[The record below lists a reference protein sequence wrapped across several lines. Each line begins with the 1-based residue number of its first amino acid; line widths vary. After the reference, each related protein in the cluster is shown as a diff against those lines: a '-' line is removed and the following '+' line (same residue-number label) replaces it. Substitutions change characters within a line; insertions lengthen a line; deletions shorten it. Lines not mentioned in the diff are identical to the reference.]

1 MLNNLHHR
9 IYKVLRYSEK
19 YTQTDMVYLAKGGLW
34 LSIGYGTN
42 IIKGLVISILMAN
55 ILAKEDYG
63 YYKYILSIF
72 SLIGIFSIGGM
83 STAVTQS
90 VARDLDGIFKKAI
103 KVILKWSWLGSI
115 ALLAISAY
123 YYNKDNLNFTWI
135 FIFLA
140 ILFPWYSISGYYG
153 AILSG
158 KKRFDIQTKYFTIY
172 SLLTSIVI
180 IGSILSTSNV
190 FWIIFAFILSDAI
203 IGGFFT
209 YRASKKYLLNDKTD
223 PDSIQYGM
231 KLSLISIIGLI
242 AQNIDKI
249 ILPILLG
256 YQELAVYAIALV
268 VPEQI
273 KAWFNNFATLALP
286 KFSENKPNK
295 EIKQKIIQASFK
307 TMFFVFLIIIFYW
320 LSADWIFNLI
330 YPKYPEAIL
339 YSKVISL
346 SLLAIPS
353 FLMNSFFKGNKRSDI
368 ILKENIFY
376 SSLQIISVIS
386 FTYFLGLWGL
396 ILARTITRLLTFAYD
411 VYLLKT
417 MPTSE

>member
-1 MLNNLHHR
+1 MLAIIKKK
-9 IYKVLRYSEK
+9 IYTILRWSEK
-19 YTQTDMVYLAKGGLW
+19 YTKTDMIYLAKGGFW
-34 LSIGYGTN
+34 LSFGYGVN

-55 ILAKEDYG
+55 IIPKESYG
-63 YYKYILSIF
+63 YYRYILSIF

-90 VARDLDGIFKKAI
+90 VARNLDGVFKKAMQA
-103 KVILKWSWLGSI
+103 ILKWSWLGSL
-115 ALLAISAY
+115 ALLMISAY
-123 YYNKDNLNFTWI
+123 YYSKGNLNFTWI

-140 ILFPWYSISGYYG
+140 IMFPWYSISGYYG

-158 KKRFDIQTKYFTIY
+158 KKKFDIQTKYFTIY
-172 SLLTSIVI
+172 SLITSIVI
-180 IGSILSTSNV
+180 ISTVLSTGNI
-190 FWIIFAFILSDAI
+190 FWIIFSFILSDAI

-209 YRASKKYLLNDKTD
+209 HRASKKYLLNNKID
-223 PDSIQYGM
+223 PDSIKYGI
-231 KLSLISIIGLI
+231 KLSLISIVGLI

-256 YQELAVYAIALV
+256 FQELAIYAIALV

-286 KFSENKPNK
+286 KFSENNPDQK
-295 EIKQKIIQASFK
+295 IKQKIIKASFK
-307 TMFFVFLIIIFYW
+307 TMLFVLLIIIFYW
-320 LSADWIFNLI
+320 LSADLIFNLI

-353 FLMNSFFKGNKRSDI
+353 FLINSFFKGNKRSDI
-368 ILKENIFY
+368 IFKENMFY
-376 SSLQIISVIS
+376 SFLQIMSVITL
-386 FTYFLGLWGL
+386 TYFFGLWGL
-396 ILARTITRLLTFAYD
+396 IFARTITRLFTFLYD
-411 VYLLKT
+411 IYLLKT
-417 MPTSE
+417 MPNLQ

>member
-1 MLNNLHHR
+1 MINKIKSKIYNL
-9 IYKVLRYSEK
+9 LRWSEK
-19 YTQTDMVYLAKGGLW
+19 YTKTDMIYLAKGGFW
-34 LSIGYGTN
+34 LSFGYVIN

-55 ILAKEDYG
+55 IIPKESYG
-63 YYKYILSIF
+63 YYRYILSIF

-90 VARDLDGIFKKAI
+90 VARNLDGIFKKAI
-103 KVILKWSWLGSI
+103 QVILKWSWLGSLT
-115 ALLAISAY
+115 LLMISSY
-123 YYNKDNLNFTWI
+123 YYSKGNLNFTWI

-140 ILFPWYSISGYYG
+140 IMFPWYSISGYYG

-158 KKRFDIQTKYFTIY
+158 KKKFDIQTKYFTIY
-172 SLLTSIVI
+172 SFITSIVI
-180 IGSILSTSNV
+180 IATVLSTGNI
-190 FWIIFAFILSDAI
+190 FWIIFSFILSDAI

-209 YRASKKYLLNDKTD
+209 YRASKKYLLNDKID
-223 PDSIQYGM
+223 PDSIKYGI
-231 KLSLISIIGLI
+231 KLSFISVVGLI

-256 YQELAVYAIALV
+256 FQELAIYAIALV

-286 KFSENKPNK
+286 KFSENNPDQK
-295 EIKQKIIQASFK
+295 IKQKIIKASFK
-307 TMFFVFLIIIFYW
+307 TMLFVLLIIIFYW
-320 LSADWIFNLI
+320 LSADLIFNLI

-353 FLMNSFFKGNKRSDI
+353 FLINSFFKGNKRSDI
-368 ILKENIFY
+368 IFKENMFY
-376 SSLQIISVIS
+376 SFLQILSVITL
-386 FTYFLGLWGL
+386 TYFFGLWGL
-396 ILARTITRLLTFAYD
+396 IFARTITRLFTFIYD
-411 VYLLKT
+411 IYLLKT
-417 MPTSE
+417 ISDLQ

>member
-1 MLNNLHHR
+1 MLTKIKNK
-9 IYKVLRYSEK
+9 IYSLLRWSEK
-19 YTQTDMVYLAKGGLW
+19 YAKTDMVYLAKGGFW
-34 LSIGYGTN
+34 LSFGYSIN
-42 IIKGLVISILMAN
+42 IIKGLAISILMAN
-55 ILAKEDYG
+55 MIPKENYG
-63 YYKYILSIF
+63 YYRYILSIF
-72 SLIGIFSIGGM
+72 SLVGIFSIGGM

-90 VARDLDGIFKKAI
+90 VARNLDGILKKAI
-103 KVILKWSWLGSI
+103 QMILKWSLLGSV
-115 ALLAISAY
+115 ALLIISAY
-123 YYNKDNLNFTWI
+123 YFNKGNLNFTWI

-140 ILFPWYSISGYYG
+140 FLFPWYSISSYYG

-172 SLLTSIVI
+172 SLITSIVI
-180 IGSILSTSNV
+180 ITTVLLTSNI
-190 FWIIFAFILSDAI
+190 FWIIFSFILSDAI

-209 YRASKKYLLNDKTD
+209 YRASKKYLLNDKID
-223 PDSIQYGM
+223 PDSVKYGM

-256 YQELAVYAIALV
+256 FQELAIYSIALV

-273 KAWFNNFATLALP
+273 KAWFNNFATLTLP
-286 KFSENKPNK
+286 KFSEKKPNK

-307 TMFFVFLIIIFYW
+307 TMSFVFLVIIFYW
-320 LSADWIFNLI
+320 LSAEWIFNLI

-339 YSKVISL
+339 YSKIISL

-353 FLMNSFFKGNKRSDI
+353 FLINSLFKGNKRSDI

-376 SSLQIISVIS
+376 SGLQITSVII
-386 FTYFLGLWGL
+386 FTYFFGLWGL
-396 ILARTITRLLTFAYD
+396 IFARTITRLFTFVYD

-417 MPTSE
+417 MPDPQ